1 MRLVAQLAQLCKP
14 TEMNTA
20 TSLLTTE
27 QVAARVC
34 KKPSTVNRW
43 AKSGKLAPVLK
54 LPGLRG
60 DNLFALDDVL
70 AFIEEGTK

>member
-1 MRLVAQLAQLCKP
+1 MRSARLLARHVQL
-14 TEMNTA
+14 
-20 TSLLTTE
+20 
-27 QVAARVC
+27 
-34 KKPSTVNRW
+34 KPSTVNRW
-43 AKSGKLAPVLK
+43 AKSGKLTPVLK